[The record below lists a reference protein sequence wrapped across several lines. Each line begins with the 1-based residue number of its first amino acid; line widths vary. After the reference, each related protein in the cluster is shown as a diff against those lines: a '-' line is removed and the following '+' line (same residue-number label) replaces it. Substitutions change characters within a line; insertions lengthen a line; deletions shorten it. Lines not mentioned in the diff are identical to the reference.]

1 MFVNPCKLPGS
12 TNTPLQI
19 ECASCYWVVVPFLWV
34 QLSGSP
40 ETVLELLIGR
50 LINHVLLGSANTALL
65 TKVLN
70 VIPTTIR
77 KFLCG
82 LILSKQNY
90 WFVSSH
96 IPLCVPI
103 LIATIWMKGIIPLW
117 IESVGSFINWV
128 VFPQEL
134 LWVQLSGSP
143 ANNAGVTGALLG
155 HPIMCC

>member
-12 TNTPLQI
+12 TDTPLWI
-19 ECASCYWVVVPFLWV
+19 ERASCYWIVVPLQWV

-50 LINHVLLGSANTALL
+50 LINHVLLGSAHTALL

-77 KFLCG
+77 KFFCG

-90 WFVSSH
+90 WFVSLHDPHPS
-96 IPLCVPI
+96 LC
-103 LIATIWMKGIIPLW
+103 
-117 IESVGSFINWV
+117 SNINCHQMNEGDHTTLNWKCRLFWV
-128 VFPQEL
+128 VFPREL